1 MKTLKYINAFALS
14 LPFLLGLLGFVDNVF
29 WFFALLSTMVTGF
42 LQMLVALLLL
52 FWIPKNIHLY
62 IYFFFTI
69 LFFVLWLGFE
79 IEYWLFVLPALL
91 AIYLTYILFN
101 QKDTFHNHENA
112 KTPNPGL

>member
-1 MKTLKYINAFALS
+1 MKTLKYVNAFALG
-14 LPFLLGLLGFVDNVF
+14 LPLILVLIGFADNDL

-42 LQMLVALLLL
+42 LQVLVALILL
-52 FWIPKNIHLY
+52 FWIPRSIHLY